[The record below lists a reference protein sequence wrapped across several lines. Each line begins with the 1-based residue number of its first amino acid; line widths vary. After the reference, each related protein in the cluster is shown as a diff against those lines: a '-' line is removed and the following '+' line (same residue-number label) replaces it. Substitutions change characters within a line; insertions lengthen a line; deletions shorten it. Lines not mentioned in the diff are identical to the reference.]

1 MLHVCDGVVDVLV
14 DALDL
19 LDFLGGNVLEHLQL
33 VVLVTL
39 ETLGAQV
46 HAILEALVHVD
57 ELMLGAEVADF
68 GLIDLSGDAIH
79 DVSADLTGLGIRYA
93 IKGPQEVLLHIGELI
108 QVFLCQLWVRV
119 WRLLTNRI
127 PELHLKQV
135 VLLALV
141 P

>member
-1 MLHVCDGVVDVLV
+1 LSCYLLLLVEVPSELKFVLHVCDGVVDVLV

-79 DVSADLTGLGIRYA
+79 DVSADLAGLGIRYA

-108 QVFLCQLWVRV
+108 QVFLCQLWV
-119 WRLLTNRI
+119 
-127 PELHLKQV
+127 
-135 VLLALV
+135 
-141 P
+141 